1 MSDNKRNSTLGKLL
15 LLAVTIAWGSS
26 FIILK
31 DTLSSL
37 GNGNFTFFVL
47 ACRFVVSGLVLAVVF
62 WKKIKTISKSALIK
76 GLILGVI
83 LFFAY
88 GIQTIGL
95 KFTSPSKNAFLTTVY
110 IVLVPFFSWF
120 MLKKKPEARNYF
132 ATILCFVGIAFV
144 ALIGKNDHGSSEF
157 LGDILTIASG
167 VFYALQIVYISKCV
181 EKEDAMHLLVVEIIT
196 VAVLCCVFSGAF
208 EFSMHASEF
217 AINFDVVW
225 RLLYLALVCTL
236 FAQFGQIVAQK
247 FVSPVSIALIFS
259 LESVFGVIF
268 ELLFGEINLTPYIII
283 GFACIFISQL
293 VSEISI
299 KDLKQVLSRRKKQ
312 AESSENQEKIE
323 ENKN

>member
-1 MSDNKRNSTLGKLL
+1 M
-15 LLAVTIAWGSS
+15 
-26 FIILK
+26 
-31 DTLSSL
+31 
-37 GNGNFTFFVL
+37 
-47 ACRFVVSGLVLAVVF
+47 
-62 WKKIKTISKSALIK
+62 
-76 GLILGVI
+76 
-83 LFFAY
+83 
-88 GIQTIGL
+88 
-95 KFTSPSKNAFLTTVY
+95 
-110 IVLVPFFSWF
+110 
-120 MLKKKPEARNYF
+120 
-132 ATILCFVGIAFV
+132 
-144 ALIGKNDHGSSEF
+144 
-157 LGDILTIASG
+157 
-167 VFYALQIVYISKCV
+167 FYALQIVYISKCV

-259 LESVFGVIF
+259 LESVFGVFF
-268 ELLFGEINLTPYIII
+268 ELLLGEINLTPYIII

-312 AESSENQEKIE
+312 AENSENQEKIE

>member
-1 MSDNKRNSTLGKLL
+1 MLDNKRNSTLGKLL

-62 WKKIKTISKSALIK
+62 RKKIKTISKSTLIK

-83 LFFAY
+83 LFCAY

-157 LGDILTIASG
+157 LTIASG
-167 VFYALQIVYISKCV
+167 VFYALQIVYISKCI

-196 VAVLCCVFSGAF
+196 VAVLCGVFSGAF

-259 LESVFGVIF
+259 LESVFGVFF
-268 ELLFGEINLTPYIII
+268 ELLLGEINLTPYIII

-299 KDLKQVLSRRKKQ
+299 KDLKQVLSRRK
-312 AESSENQEKIE
+312 NL
-323 ENKN
+323 